1 MKAMKFRNSFFGGFN
16 KADVMKYIE
25 ELQKK
30 QPQTSQMPDDETESK
45 EIIALKKENERLVL
59 ALEKANEQ
67 IKNLKKQKK
76 ESTKTVSNLKD
87 NIKIDPTENT
97 NAISGDISGMIKSTE
112 DIAKDFDNAVK
123 KLNGDLEE
131 FKKYLETSSEYFD
144 EQQNIH
150 SEIDLEDE
158 NIKEILSQS
167 YELIEESGLKQLE
180 ISKIIDDLKSRYE

>member
-67 IKNLKKQKK
+67 IKKLKQPKK

-131 FKKYLETSSEYFD
+131 FKKYLETSSKYFD

-158 NIKEILSQS
+158 NIKEILSQG